1 MTRKLRRG
9 ISIIVAAT
17 ILIGALTA
25 WWRPQPD
32 VKAASAVPRL
42 PKISPDYAGITIPP
56 NIAPLNFMVC
66 EQGRR
71 FFVRLACETG
81 DSIEVF
87 SDTPKILIPAKRW
100 RTLLG
105 ANRGKELRVTVYTEV
120 GDKWQQYE
128 PIVNRIAHDE
138 IDGYIAYR
146 LIEPVH
152 ARWHEIAVKQRD
164 LTSYRETE
172 ILNGI
177 DLGESCV
184 NCHSFAANDP
194 KRMSIAMRSEQYG
207 SATILA
213 FDGEVKKLQA
223 RFGYTAWHPSGQ
235 AAAYSVNQVAQFYHS
250 AAPEVR
256 DVIDVDSALAY
267 YLVGTEDVKLVP
279 AAADKRRLETYPAW
293 SPDGRYLYYCS
304 APMLWDDQR
313 EVPPARFAEVKYDLM
328 RVGYDLAADRWGE
341 PETVLSSQETN
352 LSILEPRISPD
363 GRFLLFCMCRYGCFP
378 AYQPTS
384 DLYMMDLD
392 TRRHARLDIN
402 SEFSESW
409 HSWSSN
415 GRWIAFSSKRR
426 AEPFTRCYL
435 SFVDDSGKAY
445 KPFVLP
451 QYDPEFYDSFLKTVS
466 VPELITGP
474 VPVTNKT
481 LAAAAR
487 SDQVIGVD
495 AITGATRPV
504 GGLPMR
510 E

>member
-1 MTRKLRRG
+1 
-9 ISIIVAAT
+9 
-17 ILIGALTA
+17 
-25 WWRPQPD
+25 
-32 VKAASAVPRL
+32 
-42 PKISPDYAGITIPP
+42 
-56 NIAPLNFMVC
+56 
-66 EQGRR
+66 
-71 FFVRLACETG
+71 
-81 DSIEVF
+81 
-87 SDTPKILIPAKRW
+87 
-100 RTLLG
+100 
-105 ANRGKELRVTVYTEV
+105 
-120 GDKWQQYE
+120 
-128 PIVNRIAHDE
+128 
-138 IDGYIAYR
+138 
-146 LIEPVH
+146 
-152 ARWHEIAVKQRD
+152 
-164 LTSYRETE
+164 
-172 ILNGI
+172 
-177 DLGESCV
+177 
-184 NCHSFAANDP
+184 
-194 KRMSIAMRSEQYG
+194 
-207 SATILA
+207 
-213 FDGEVKKLQA
+213 
-223 RFGYTAWHPSGQ
+223 
-235 AAAYSVNQVAQFYHS
+235 
-250 AAPEVR
+250 
-256 DVIDVDSALAY
+256 
-267 YLVGTEDVKLVP
+267 
-279 AAADKRRLETYPAW
+279 
-293 SPDGRYLYYCS
+293 
-304 APMLWDDQR
+304 MLWDDHR